1 MRLYE
6 CLGTDATTGNILK
19 CLFYTFFAL
28 VNINYDLAIFLFAAM
43 MFDMGSGVVK
53 AIVLK
58 EKVSPKI
65 FMLGFIAK
73 LMLLVIPFTVAVL
86 GIALNMEFTWT
97 ADLAIRVLLANECLS
112 ILANILSVKNK
123 KKVENIDL
131 VSIFIGWIR
140 KTAISI
146 FEKFLN
152 NKQKAENETTD
163 N

>member
-28 VNINYDLAIFLFAAM
+28 VNINYDLAIFLFVAM

-53 AIVLK
+53 AVVLK
-58 EKVSPKI
+58 EHVSPKI
-65 FMLGFIAK
+65 FMIGFIAK

-140 KTAISI
+140 KTAIST

-152 NKQKAENETTD
+152 NKQKEENETTD

>member
-140 KTAISI
+140 KTAIST

-152 NKQKAENETTD
+152 KNVNQREDERN
-163 N
+163 